1 MYLSMYSS
9 CLRAY
14 CPVAASASAAGSG
27 GKIEAGDMEI
37 AV

>member
-1 MYLSMYSS
+1 MYSS

-14 CPVAASASAAGSG
+14 CPVAAVASAAAGSG
-27 GKIEAGDMEI
+27 GKIEAGDMDI